1 MRETTMD
8 ILLRMGIPA
17 SVKGLTYI
25 CDAVELFD
33 TDPYYPDG
41 KICSLY
47 MDIAKK
53 NNTTASRVERAIRH
67 AFETALTK
75 GNQELLDKY
84 LDTANTKNSNLLRSL
99 YFRLQMEY
107 KKTTKRNQ
115 CSAVTCE
122 IKKQIYQEAME
133 VFHDELELAL
143 QKLMDSV
150 ESGYMMKV

>member
-84 LDTANTKNSNLLRSL
+84 LDTANTQNSNLLRSL
-99 YFRLQMEY
+99 YFRLKRE
-107 KKTTKRNQ
+107 KKNRCK
-115 CSAVTCE
+115 TCNVE
-122 IKKQIYQEAME
+122 NCVVKEQIYQEAMVSFYKDIE
-133 VFHDELELAL
+133 
-143 QKLMDSV
+143 
-150 ESGYMMKV
+150 GMMARRMKMV

>member
-1 MRETTMD
+1 MQ
-8 ILLRMGIPA
+8 
-17 SVKGLTYI
+17 
-25 CDAVELFD
+25 
-33 TDPYYPDG
+33 

-84 LDTANTKNSNLLRSL
+84 LDTANTQNSNLLRSL